1 MTRCDDIKAKFCALL
16 LIMTWSAQGSVEAPQ
31 YAYPSGFSVALKMAG
46 ELSDALD
53 ATQSCQL
60 APQPVALEPQDF
72 PIIMPIVNKA
82 EKKVLRQVSISA
94 GLIDLVNHISH
105 AKAIDRI
112 QPGYFDQYVLNFVR
126 ATGDTF
132 AVQPPSMVDP
142 RYWTND
148 VLNDQ
153 LSYFNQ
159 MIGMLMAINLAHH
172 YLGHVDKY
180 YSKMFTASDKVSPIN
195 DFLTPDEWE
204 VSVRAGA
211 LDALNCALATDG
223 LRALFEAIDHMPRR
237 PAWTEEIVPKDADLK
252 KINKELANWEVDF
265 FHGKFK

>member
-1 MTRCDDIKAKFCALL
+1 MSRAYRKARLCALL
-16 LIMTWSAQGSVEAPQ
+16 LVIACSAAGDANAPQ
-31 YAYPSGFSVALKMAG
+31 HAYPSGFSVALKMAG
-46 ELSDALD
+46 ELSDALNAKQAD
-53 ATQSCQL
+53 QL
-60 APQPVALEPQDF
+60 ASEPVALQPQDI
-72 PIIMPIVNKA
+72 PIIAPIVSKEEN
-82 EKKVLRQVSISA
+82 KVLRQVSISA
-94 GLIDLVNHISH
+94 GFIDLVNHISH

-112 QPGYFDQYVLNFVR
+112 QPGYFDQYVQNFVKV
-126 ATGDTF
+126 TGDTF
-132 AVQPPSMVDP
+132 TVQPPSMVDP
-142 RYWTND
+142 RFWTDD

-159 MIGMLMAINLAHH
+159 MIGMLMAINFSHH

-180 YSKMFTASDKVSPIN
+180 YPKMVSASDKVLPIN
-195 DFLTPDEWE
+195 EFLTPAEWQ

-223 LRALFEAIDHMPRR
+223 LRALFEAIDKMPRR

-252 KINKELANWEVDF
+252 KLNKQLASWEVDF